1 MFFAGAAIVSMN
13 AMAPETA
20 EAQQLPPPPAPI
32 DCPQGGSTTG
42 GCVTPGTPVSPPN
55 GCPDL
60 SGCDP
65 TLPEP
70 PGPVDPTLPP
80 GTPGGGDGGDAD
92 ADARARAEADA
103 RARAQANAEGGDA
116 TATSSSG
123 GNVLSTNN
131 RWEAAANTASAIATG
146 NPGECSRGGIALQAG
161 TVGATGGIGLNFGT
175 NKDCV
180 AEGRASRERIALG
193 VAERAAQAD
202 ERIAGMNSDY
212 CTVAVGT
219 SVQTNGLLEGDDP
232 LFSRDEYR
240 GECISTYSA
249 PVEPRSLSVAP
260 VSEYRTGELSLVQ
273 QCAARTGEVVD
284 RGGREYV
291 LNGAVAPA
299 TLSSSMASIGGCLA
313 INQPG

>member
-13 AMAPETA
+13 AMAPDDANA
-20 EAQQLPPPPAPI
+20 EQLPPAPTPI
-32 DCPQGGSTTG
+32 ECPQS

-55 GCPDL
+55 GCNDL

-80 GTPGGGDGGDAD
+80 GTPGGGDGGDANAD
-92 ADARARAEADA
+92 ANADARARAEADA

-202 ERIAGMNSDY
+202 ERIAGMNSQY

-240 GECISTYSA
+240 GECISTYTA
-249 PVEPRSLSVAP
+249 PAAPRSLPVAP

-273 QCAARTGEVVD
+273 QCAAAEGNVVVLENK
-284 RGGREYV
+284 EYV
-291 LNGAVAPA
+291 MTGAVAPRVLPA
-299 TLSSSMASIGGCLA
+299 NGENFGGCLGLK
-313 INQPG
+313 QPG